1 MFSKFKV
8 KSEFSRNV
16 LTLMTGTTI
25 AQAIPI
31 AISPIL
37 TRIYTPEDFGVFA
50 LYIGIVGFIA
60 IIVTARYEMAIVL
73 PKTDEAAINIVA
85 LSFIIMLSIVTFITL
100 AIFLFSEEILV
111 LLNAKEVGNL
121 LYLVPLS
128 VFLSG
133 LYQIFNYWANRK
145 KNFKTMSSSQIGQS
159 VGVGIG
165 QSGFGFIAIN
175 GGLIFGNLLGR
186 FVSAFIL
193 VKQFILEDK
202 QNLKNI
208 NKLEIIKQM
217 KKHKDFP
224 LVNSLHVLS
233 EVTRISGSV
242 ILISSFFGTTILGFY
257 ALSLRILQIPMGI
270 ISAALGNV
278 LYKKFVLMYNDGL
291 SLYPLVKKII
301 LYQLVVSIPIFTLL
315 YLILPDLFRII
326 FGDAWKTA
334 GEYSQLLLPYMFFGF
349 ILSSL
354 SEIPIILGKQKL
366 FFYISLIGNIYVLL
380 IISVGDLLNI
390 TIEDIL
396 KAISYGLSIEYL
408 YLIVWILSLSKQI
421 NKRDKEC
428 L

>member
-111 LLNAKEVGNL
+111 LLNAQEVGNL